1 MNATVNGSSS
11 CPISVDSTAE
21 KIGKSLAYSLL
32 FVVSLV
38 GNSFIAVIVYRTQA
52 MRKPINYFIT
62 NMAMSDLLYPIFVFP
77 RVLTE
82 LFVASWNITGPFGQ
96 ALCKLVFFLPD
107 VSTVVSVQSLILIA
121 VDRFGTVVFPLR
133 SPFISSKLCIYF
145 ILFTWIVAMAVLS
158 PYFFAIKVVEYPE
171 GKRICQGRWSEAF
184 GESSSEARYFLALY
198 VVFYYIPIALL
209 IILYSVIFYK
219 LKSQKRPGEQSANAN
234 ELRTKR
240 NRHVLKTA
248 IAIVVGFALCWVPWS
263 IINLLI
269 YFEWNRELLCGVFQ
283 CGVIV
288 WAISQANCAINPIIC
303 FIFNSNYRQGL
314 KKLLCFGEI
323 QG

>member
-1 MNATVNGSSS
+1 MNATVNGSD
-11 CPISVDSTAE
+11 CLISVDSTAE

-38 GNSFIAVIVYRTQA
+38 GNTFIAVIVYRTQD

-62 NMAMSDLLYPIFVFP
+62 NMAMSDLLYPVFVFP

-82 LFVASWNITGPFGQ
+82 LFVNSWNISGPFGQ

-121 VDRFGTVVFPLR
+121 VDRFGAVVFPLR
-133 SPFISSKLCIYF
+133 SPLISSKLCFYF
-145 ILFTWIVAMAVLS
+145 ILFTWVVAMAALS

-171 GKRICQGRWSEAF
+171 GKLICEGRWSETF
-184 GESSSEARYFLALY
+184 GESLSETHYFLALY
-198 VVFYYIPIALL
+198 VAFYYIPIALL

-240 NRHVLKTA
+240 NRHVLKMA

-269 YFEWNRELLCGVFQ
+269 YFEWNREIPCGVFQ
-283 CGVIV
+283 YGVIV
-288 WAISQANCAINPIIC
+288 WAISQANCALNPVIC

-314 KKLLCFGEI
+314 KKLLCIGEI